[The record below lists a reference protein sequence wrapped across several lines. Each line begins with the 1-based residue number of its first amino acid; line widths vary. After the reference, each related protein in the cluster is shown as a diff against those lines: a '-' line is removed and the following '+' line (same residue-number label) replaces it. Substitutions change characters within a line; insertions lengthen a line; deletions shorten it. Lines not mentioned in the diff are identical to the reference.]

1 MSHLIKVTLLQ
12 AFVKYIYATA
22 GMEFL
27 FPFHFIM
34 FAVQVKT
41 LYA

>member
-1 MSHLIKVTLLQ
+1 MTCFIKVTLLQ
-12 AFVKYIYATA
+12 AFVKYYYAPV
-22 GMEFL
+22 GLEFL